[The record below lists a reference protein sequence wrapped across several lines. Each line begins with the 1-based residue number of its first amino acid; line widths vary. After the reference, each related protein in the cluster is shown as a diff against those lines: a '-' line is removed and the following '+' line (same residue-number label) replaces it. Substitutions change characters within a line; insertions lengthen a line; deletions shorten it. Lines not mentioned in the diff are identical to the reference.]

1 MSISEVSV
9 GWVMTPVPLLP
20 DPLVAVSGEAKA
32 RRFGSVRTVS
42 MPAAALRV
50 GVILKLSPALRPPPL
65 SDRVNPSITGGGVSV
80 RSKLPMSVP
89 SGNLRTL

>member
-1 MSISEVSV
+1 M
-9 GWVMTPVPLLP
+9 L
-20 DPLVAVSGEAKA
+20 
-32 RRFGSVRTVS
+32 
-42 MPAAALRV
+42 AAALRV

-65 SDRVNPSITGGGVSV
+65 SDRVKPSMTGGGVSL